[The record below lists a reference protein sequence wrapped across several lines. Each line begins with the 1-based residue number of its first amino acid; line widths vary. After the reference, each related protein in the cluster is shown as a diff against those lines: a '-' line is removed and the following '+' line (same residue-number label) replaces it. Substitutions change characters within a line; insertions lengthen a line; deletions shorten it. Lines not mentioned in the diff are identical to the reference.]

1 MATEKTKKGKTRY
14 TVMVR
19 LTGKDEFRQVKHDFC
34 STNAERYLEKY
45 KQKLMSY
52 GWTEVKF
59 SNLIER

>member
-1 MATEKTKKGKTRY
+1 MTTEKTKKGKTKY

-19 LTGKDEFRQVKHDFC
+19 LTGKDEFRQVKYDFC